1 MPAGLVSGTLAQ
13 PLHGDLVTSCLPS
26 LTEEKSR
33 AEYRVEHSLTST
45 IASEDV
51 VCVFN

>member
-1 MPAGLVSGTLAQ
+1 MPAGLVCGTLAQ
-13 PLHGDLVTSCLPS
+13 RLHGDLVTSCLPS

-33 AEYRVEHSLTST
+33 AEHNLTST